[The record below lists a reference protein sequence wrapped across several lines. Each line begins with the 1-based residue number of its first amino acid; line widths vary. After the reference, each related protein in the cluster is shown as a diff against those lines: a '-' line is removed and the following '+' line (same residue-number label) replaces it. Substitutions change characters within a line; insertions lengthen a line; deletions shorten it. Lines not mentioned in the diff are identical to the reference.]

1 MRRVLLATAA
11 MCVLAACSQDRTES
25 ARTEAASRA
34 SASVASESTAAASA
48 GSDAAA
54 ANREAA
60 APAQVSAP
68 EDREIAQTPEAPE
81 LAYSYRYG
89 LEAPEDRVAGLL
101 RRHERACVV
110 AGPQICQ
117 LLAAETA
124 IDEDSGKTSGE
135 LTLRAVPAWVEDFRD
150 RLEADAAEADGR
162 LTASASS
169 TDDLTRA
176 LGDGQAEVARLTNER
191 DRLRRELAAWR
202 GRIEGRL
209 EIERD
214 LDAAELALAAAARE
228 VRGEQARIT
237 MSTVQVR
244 YAAAEGAIG
253 RGALAPVASAAG
265 DFTETVMLVLGA
277 LIRVASVLLVPGLVI
292 GGIWGG
298 VAWMRRRGRKPASP
312 AQAA

>member
-11 MCVLAACSQDRTES
+11 MCALAACSQDRSET
-25 ARTEAASRA
+25 ARTETAPAAPSPA
-34 SASVASESTAAASA
+34 QSESTAAAPTSA
-48 GSDAAA
+48 ADA
-54 ANREAA
+54 ANRAA
-60 APAQVSAP
+60 PPPAQVAAP
-68 EDREIAQTPEAPE
+68 EGREIAQAPEAPE

-117 LLAAETA
+117 LMAAETA
-124 IDEDSGKTSGE
+124 VDEDSGKTSGE

-162 LTASASS
+162 LTTSASS
-169 TDDLTRA
+169 TDDLTRVI
-176 LGDGQAEVARLTNER
+176 GDGQAEIVRLTGER
-191 DRLRRELAAWR
+191 DRLRRELNAWR
-202 GRIEGRL
+202 GGIEGRL

-214 LDAAELALAAAARE
+214 LEAAEAALTSTAQG
-228 VRGEQARIT
+228 VRSEQARIT

-244 YAAAEGAIG
+244 YIAAEGAIG
-253 RGALAPVASAAG
+253 RGAFAPVASAAS
-265 DFTETVMLVLGA
+265 DFTETVMMVLGA
-277 LIRVASVLLVPGLVI
+277 LIRVASVLLIPGLVI
-292 GGIWGG
+292 GGIWAG
-298 VAWMRRRGRKPASP
+298 VAWLRRRGRKHVSP